1 MPRKSRIKYNPRHS
15 ISKNARD
22 NGVSEDAIRYY
33 IKSRGI
39 DRNQER
45 KVLIVSDIRNH
56 LKKNPGA
63 SKEDVARK
71 TKHSVATVRKYW
83 NVAKGTD
90 ELPINIGRKKTP
102 KITVRELNNF
112 YATHPSA
119 TRDILREEQF
129 AEAVLEPFCGSG
141 SMAKVIASHGHTV
154 KAYDI
159 VNRGYGEVEDF
170 FNLSVDEGYYDII
183 SNPPYCDELSDI
195 IIRCLQVC
203 KQKVALLMPMR
214 YLSGQTRFNDVYS
227 SNPPARVY
235 VYIQRIAIAKNAE
248 FDKYEAGANMETYAW
263 FVWEK
268 GHKEETVLRW
278 IHNDAAYQNKTIS
291 K

>member
-15 ISKNARD
+15 VSKNARD

-45 KVLIVSDIRNH
+45 RVLIVSDIRNH

-90 ELPINIGRKKTP
+90 ELPINIGKKKTP
-102 KITVRELNNF
+102 KISVREVHNF
-112 YATHPSA
+112 YATHPSV
-119 TRDILREEQF
+119 THDILREESF
-129 AEAVLEPFCGSG
+129 NAEVLEPFCGSG
-141 SMAKVIASHGHTV
+141 SMAKVIRQHGYKVRAS
-154 KAYDI
+154 DI
-159 VNRGYGEVEDF
+159 VDRGYGEIEDF
-170 FNLSVDEGYYDII
+170 FSLTVEDGKYDII
-183 SNPPYCDELSDI
+183 SNPPYCDALNDI
-195 IIRCLQVC
+195 ILKCVHIC
-203 KQKVALLMPMR
+203 KNKVALLLPFR
-214 YLSGQTRFNDVYS
+214 YLSGQARFNDIYS
-227 SNPPARVY
+227 TIPPSRVY

-248 FDKYEAGANMETYAW
+248 FFKYDAGANMEIYAW
-263 FVWEK
+263 YVWEK
-268 GHKEETVLRW
+268 GHIGKTELRW
-278 IHNDAAYQNKTIS
+278 INNTDIL
-291 K
+291 